1 MSSEPKA
8 LDITIMGRDFRVACR
23 EEERQQLLDAVAY
36 LEKRIREVKDGGKV
50 TGAERIAMIAA
61 LNIAHELLTM
71 RVGNGFDLGDV
82 RRKIASMQ
90 ATVDRALTD
99 QDELF

>member
-8 LDITIMGRDFRVACR
+8 LDITIMGREFRVSCR
-23 EEERQQLLDAVAY
+23 DEERQELLEAVAF
-36 LEKRIREVKDGGKV
+36 LEKRMREVKDSGRV
-50 TGAERIAMIAA
+50 VGAERIAMIAA
-61 LNIAHELLTM
+61 LNIAHELLTT

-82 RRKIASMQ
+82 RRRIASMQ
-90 ATVDRALTD
+90 AVVDRALTE

>member
-8 LDITIMGRDFRVACR
+8 LDITIMGREFRVSCR
-23 EEERQQLLDAVAY
+23 DEERQELLEAVAF
-36 LEKRIREVKDGGKV
+36 LEKRMREVKDGGRV
-50 TGAERIAMIAA
+50 VGAERIAIIAA
-61 LNIAHELLTM
+61 LNIAHELLTT

-82 RRKIASMQ
+82 RRRIASMQ
-90 ATVDRALTD
+90 AVVDRALTE